1 MTEILKK
8 ITKKLNKSL
17 RKATGKA
24 IADYNMIEDGDKVMV
39 CVSGGKD
46 SYVMLDILLDLRAA
60 APIHFDIVAVSL
72 DQQLP
77 GFPKDILPT
86 YLASI
91 NVAYKIVEENT
102 YQIVQDKRQDGK
114 GPCSLCSR
122 LRRAILY
129 RTAKE
134 LGATKIALG
143 HHRDDMLATLMLNM
157 FFGGK
162 LKSMPAKLLSDDG
175 EHVVIRPLAY
185 CKEKEIKEYSDIKAY
200 PIIPGDFCDLKE
212 TVLQREIIQ
221 EMLNDWE
228 VKYPGRLET
237 MFTAMQNVVPSHLG
251 DRTHF
256 DFMNLQ
262 ATDKITSQI
271 KIKEL

>member
-1 MTEILKK
+1 
-8 ITKKLNKSL
+8 
-17 RKATGKA
+17 
-24 IADYNMIEDGDKVMV
+24 MIQDGDKVMV

-60 APIHFDIVAVSL
+60 APIHFDIVAVCL
-72 DQQLP
+72 DQKLP
-77 GFPKDILPT
+77 GFSACILGD
-86 YLASI
+86 YLQSI
-91 NVAYKIVEENT
+91 NVDFKIIEEDT
-102 YQIVQDKRQDGK
+102 YQIVQDKRQEGK

-134 LGATKIALG
+134 LGATKLALG

-185 CKEKEIKEYSDIKAY
+185 CKEKEIQQYSNMKGY

-212 TVLQREIIQ
+212 TVLQREHIQ
-221 EMLNDWE
+221 EMLNEWE

-237 MFTAMQNVVPSHLG
+237 MFTAVQNIVPSHLG
-251 DRTHF
+251 DTTRF
-256 DFMNLQ
+256 DFKNLQ
-262 ATDKITSQI
+262 TTNRSTNQI
-271 KIKEL
+271 EIKAIF